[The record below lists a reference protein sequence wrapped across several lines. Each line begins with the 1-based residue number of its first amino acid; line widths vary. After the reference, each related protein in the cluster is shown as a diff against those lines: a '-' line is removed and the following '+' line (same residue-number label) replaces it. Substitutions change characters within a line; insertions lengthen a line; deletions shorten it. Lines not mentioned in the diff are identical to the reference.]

1 MRCLIFFLRDTNFH
15 SETAV
20 IKMSK
25 KKKKAP
31 MSLNTFLMQQLGFH
45 NRCFCSKTGSM
56 LLCMALP

>member
-25 KKKKAP
+25 KKKKGTNEFEHIFNAATWF
-31 MSLNTFLMQQLGFH
+31 S
-45 NRCFCSKTGSM
+45 
-56 LLCMALP
+56 